1 MLNIVLV
8 EPEIPQN
15 TGNVARTC
23 AATGSRLH
31 LVRPFGFEITDKHL
45 KRAGLDYWHL
55 VEIFYYDSFQEV
67 LDKFSPSHN
76 FWFFSTK
83 AAIRKSFPIRGF
95 PRVRQGNQGIGRK
108 TSRRA
113 LRKLR
118 APSNDGREPFA
129 QSGKLRLRGRLRGF
143 APAFFPRSQVRGGN
157 PEKVNFF
164 APEFAF
170 SAQIDLTKGGKF
182 TTISRERK

>member
-55 VEIFYYDSFQEV
+55 VEIFYYDSFREV

-83 AAIRKSFPIRGF
+83 AAKIYSDARYRDGDFLVFGKETKGLDEKLLAAHYENCVRLPMTDESRSLNLGNSVCAGVYEALRQLSFPGLKCAGEI
-95 PRVRQGNQGIGRK
+95 PQK
-108 TSRRA
+108 
-113 LRKLR
+113 
-118 APSNDGREPFA
+118 
-129 QSGKLRLRGRLRGF
+129 
-143 APAFFPRSQVRGGN
+143 
-157 PEKVNFF
+157 
-164 APEFAF
+164 
-170 SAQIDLTKGGKF
+170 
-182 TTISRERK
+182 